1 MGTFGLEGS
10 FARDSFAG
18 LVDRQGGQFRRS
30 GDFVSDRTESTERC
44 SLPLV
49 ALA

>member
-10 FARDSFAG
+10 LCGGQLAG

-30 GDFVSDRTESTERC
+30 GDCCPPELRV
-44 SLPLV
+44 
-49 ALA
+49 